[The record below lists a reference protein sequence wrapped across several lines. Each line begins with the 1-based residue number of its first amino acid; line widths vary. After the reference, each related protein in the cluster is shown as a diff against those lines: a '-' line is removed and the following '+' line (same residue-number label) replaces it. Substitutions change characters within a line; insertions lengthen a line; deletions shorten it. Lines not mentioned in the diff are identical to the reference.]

1 MALNKSPDVTIAS
14 RKLQVQVVGV
24 GVTVGVTVAVAAIVG
39 VRVGVRVGVTVGVT
53 VIVGVGVGEGHG
65 AIILQSLQSLKM
77 LNDGMNVV
85 PEPPT

>member
-1 MALNKSPDVTIAS
+1 VALNKSPDVTITS
-14 RKLQVQVVGV
+14 KKLQTQVVGV

-39 VRVGVRVGVTVGVT
+39 VSVGVTVGVT

-65 AIILQSLQSLKM
+65 AIVSQLTQLLKM

-85 PEPPT
+85 PAPPT

>member
-24 GVTVGVTVAVAAIVG
+24 GVTVGVTVAVAAI
-39 VRVGVRVGVTVGVT
+39 VGVRVGVTVGVT

>member
-14 RKLQVQVVGV
+14 KKLQVQVVGV
-24 GVTVGVTVAVAAIVG
+24 GVTVGVTVAVAAM
-39 VRVGVRVGVTVGVT
+39 VGVRVGVTVGVT

>member
-1 MALNKSPDVTIAS
+1 VALNKSPDVTIAS
-14 RKLQVQVVGV
+14 KKLQTQVVGV

-39 VRVGVRVGVTVGVT
+39 VSVGVTVGVT

-65 AIILQSLQSLKM
+65 TIVLHSSQSLKM